1 MKTTSSLPRK
11 TLILALAAAL
21 LGVGVTT
28 LPGCEFF
35 GWIAQAI
42 DPPIK
47 RVYEL
52 KEEQPV
58 LIIVDDPNQL
68 LGNQVTANLL
78 AVRLGY
84 EIEQNVDDVPVI
96 TQEKLQEYREKIEQA
111 AFDSP
116 APNLTA
122 DKLKEYRQKQ
132 GEDAFRKVPL
142 TTIGREL
149 GAKQVISVYVES
161 AEYNQDPSALRP
173 RLLTRIKVIDVATNA
188 RVFPPLDMPSSD
200 DPMLANRGFA
210 ITSQFFNK
218 STQDE
223 NRADQTMAMRTL
235 AKQAGVDIAKLF
247 YDHGTEEPGER
258 FKTVQ

>member
-1 MKTTSSLPRK
+1 MKTQLPVK
-11 TLILALAAAL
+11 TLSLALAASL
-21 LGVGVTT
+21 LVGGLVT

-47 RVYEL
+47 KVYEL

-58 LIIVDDPNQL
+58 LVIVDDPNQL
-68 LGNQVTANLL
+68 LGSQDIASVL
-78 AVRLGY
+78 AVRIGY
-84 EIEQNVDDVPVI
+84 EIEANVDDVPVI
-96 TQEKLQEYREKIEQA
+96 PQDKLQAYREKVEKA
-111 AFDSP
+111 AAE
-116 APNLTA
+116 APVPTMSEG
-122 DKLKEYRQKQ
+122 KLVEYRQKRIN
-132 GEDAFRKVPL
+132 DAFRKVPL

-161 AEYNQDPSALRP
+161 AELNQDPSALRP
-173 RLLTRIKVIDVATNA
+173 RLLTRVKVVDVETNS

-218 STQDE
+218 STQEE
-223 NRADQTMAMRTL
+223 NRGDQTMAMRTL
-235 AKQAGVDIAKLF
+235 AKTAGVDIAKLF
-247 YDHGTEEPGER
+247 YDHGTQEPGER
-258 FKTVQ
+258 FKTVN